1 MHGIVHKTLEQY
13 VIDRSDEETW
23 DRIVERA
30 GVDATLYLP
39 VSYYDDA
46 DLEAILETV
55 TDLAVQ
61 NRRQIER
68 GFGRRLAPELRS
80 TFAAHVDDDWT
91 LREVL
96 EHLEAVIASV
106 DTASDET
113 TLPDIETRRDEDG
126 VLVSY
131 RSERGYCGLAHG
143 VLEGLVDDYDEQATV
158 SKRTCAEGDDDA
170 CTFLVALE

>member
-13 VIDRSDEETW
+13 VVDRSDEETW
-23 DRIVERA
+23 DRILERA

-46 DLEAILETV
+46 DFEAILETV

-80 TFAAHVDDDWT
+80 TFGAHVDDDWT
-91 LREVL
+91 LRELLTEL
-96 EHLEAVIASV
+96 ETVVASV
-106 DTASDET
+106 DAASDET
-113 TLPDIETRRDEDG
+113 TIPDVTTRRDEDG
-126 VLVSY
+126 ILVSY

-143 VLEGLVDDYDEQATV
+143 ILEGLVDVYDEQATV